1 MTTTVADRP
10 PVLATGTSIA
20 EREDALATGADELS
34 SGRSSLLED
43 NRLLPT
49 LAASSMTL
57 GLSAILLGW
66 FGAARSTLIEEQVP
80 YLISGGLLGVAL
92 ALIGA
97 LLLFGHWTAVS
108 IKEDRQRELARR
120 QDHAELMDALH
131 VLAARGIDVREE
143 VSNGRPRSPRAERPI
158 RRAPRGS

>member
-10 PVLATGTSIA
+10 PVLSAGSSMA
-20 EREDALATGADELS
+20 EREEALAAGADELS

-57 GLSAILLGW
+57 GLTAILLGW

-120 QDHAELMDALH
+120 ADHAELMEALRT
-131 VLAARGIDVREE
+131 LALRPDVAEE
-143 VSNGRPRSPRAERPI
+143 VSNGRARSPRAERPI